1 MSSWSAASQR
11 TEEGERPLILV
22 SNDDGVEAAG
32 IAALASAATSLGEVW
47 IVAPAVEQSGV
58 SSALSLHSPLR
69 VHERGERRF
78 AVTGTP
84 ADCVYMAL
92 QHLLPRPPALCLSG
106 VNHGANL
113 ADDVLYSGTVA
124 AAIEATISEVPS
136 VAVSMAAYGKG
147 VDYTE
152 AAKVAVEYGARVL
165 SMGLPRDTLLNINVP
180 RGARAGETERRVCKL
195 GRRNYMRQV
204 SEQNDPRGRPYY
216 WIGGAEIDFDD
227 LPGSDC
233 NAIVD
238 GVISVT
244 PLQVDM
250 TRHRFLEELS
260 RW

>member
-1 MSSWSAASQR
+1 MTSVAATTSR
-11 TEEGERPLILV
+11 GEEGRPIILV
-22 SNDDGVEAAG
+22 SNDDGVDAAG
-32 IAALASAATSLGEVW
+32 IAALASAAASLGEVW
-47 IVAPAVEQSGV
+47 VVAPAVEQSGV

-69 VHERGERRF
+69 IHVKGERVF

-92 QHLLPRPPALCLSG
+92 QHILPRRPALCLSG

-136 VAVSMAAYGKG
+136 VAVSLAAYGKG
-147 VDYTE
+147 LDYGE
-152 AAKVAVEYGARVL
+152 AARVAVEYGAKVL
-165 SMGLPRDTLLNINVP
+165 ARGLPRDTLLNINVP
-180 RGARAGETERRVCKL
+180 RGGRAEGTARRVCKL

-204 SEQNDPRGRPYY
+204 SEQQDPRGRSYY

-250 TRHRFLEELS
+250 TRHRFLKELS
-260 RW
+260 QW

>member
-1 MSSWSAASQR
+1 MTSSGTVSQVDETR
-11 TEEGERPLILV
+11 RPLILV
-22 SNDDGVEAAG
+22 SNDDGVDAAG
-32 IAALASAATSLGEVW
+32 IAALASAAASLGEVW
-47 IVAPAVEQSGV
+47 VVAPATEQSGV
-58 SSALSLHSPLR
+58 SSALSLHTPLR
-69 VHERGERRF
+69 VYSKGERRF

-92 QHLLPRPPALCLSG
+92 QNLLPRRPALCLSG

-136 VAVSMAAYGKG
+136 VAVSLAAYGKG
-147 VDYTE
+147 LDYGE
-152 AAKVAVEYGARVL
+152 AARIAVEYGAKVL
-165 SMGLPRDTLLNINVP
+165 SKGLPRDTLLNINVP
-180 RGARAGETERRVCKL
+180 REARAGETERRVCKL

-204 SEQNDPRGRPYY
+204 SAQHDPRGRAYY

-250 TRHRFLEELS
+250 TRHRFLNELS
-260 RW
+260 QW